1 MKRILYILLLFCIY
15 TTSLTAHTPIRQWFT
30 NMPDSIMPLLTKND
44 RLDFIDFL
52 DSHMDAIVTNRL
64 DGKSRM
70 TQLTED
76 YLHLEY
82 TKSSNVT
89 MKLLPAAD
97 TTQILCMVTTTNTAA
112 RDSRIAF
119 FSKDWQQLPTPTFF
133 IEPQK
138 EDFLTKELNDSAQHA
153 RQKLDIYLKSYTLS
167 SQDYSL
173 TCHFTT
179 LDYLSSADKEY
190 VKPYIHE
197 ELIYYWDGK
206 KFILK

>member
-1 MKRILYILLLFCIY
+1 
-15 TTSLTAHTPIRQWFT
+15 
-30 NMPDSIMPLLTKND
+30 MPLLTKNN
-44 RLDFIDFL
+44 RLDFIDFI

-76 YLHLEY
+76 YLHIEY
-82 TKSSNVT
+82 TQSSSVT
-89 MKLLPAAD
+89 MKLLPTAD

-119 FSKDWQQLPTPTFF
+119 FSKDWQPLKTSKFF

-138 EDFLTKELNDSAQHA
+138 EAFLTNELNDSARHA
-153 RQKLDIYLKSYTLS
+153 REKLDIHLKSYELS
-167 SQDYSL
+167 PQDSSL
-173 TCHFTT
+173 ICHYTT
-179 LDYLSSADKEY
+179 LDYLSNTDKEY

-197 ELIYYWDGK
+197 ELIYDWNGK
-206 KFILK
+206 KFVLK